1 MAHLTESMNFMLFK
15 RCVPIK
21 QTYMETSIIYKR
33 NPNTITVHLLDYSSE
48 EGNNSI
54 PCSAA
59 LLLMYTNQPISKC
72 LALPHYNIS
81 QHLPLGVLF
90 PHCILL
96 SIHSTYKL
104 DYAWLLHAHRSSI
117 SATSVPFTCSFKTL
131 KEGTYRVVW
140 RVLDHCLAWHPS
152 NIYLWNPVQ
161 KKT

>member
-104 DYAWLLHAHRSSI
+104 DYA
-117 SATSVPFTCSFKTL
+117 
-131 KEGTYRVVW
+131 
-140 RVLDHCLAWHPS
+140 
-152 NIYLWNPVQ
+152 
-161 KKT
+161 